1 MTRMQKIRSIF
12 VAIVTILAS
21 IYMIVEPDDGLITMA
36 LILSI
41 ALVTMGLKY
50 LIYYF
55 TMARHMVGGKGIL
68 FYGLIVFDFGLFTL
82 SLSNIPKLY
91 LVLYLVVINGFSAAV
106 TILRGLNA
114 KKMHSA
120 SWRLS
125 ISHGILNLA
134 LAFFCIIFVRSTSVV
149 VYVYCF
155 GLIYSSIIRIISA
168 FRKTAVVYIQ

>member
-68 FYGLIVFDFGLFTL
+68 F
-82 SLSNIPKLY
+82 
-91 LVLYLVVINGFSAAV
+91 
-106 TILRGLNA
+106 
-114 KKMHSA
+114 
-120 SWRLS
+120 
-125 ISHGILNLA
+125 
-134 LAFFCIIFVRSTSVV
+134 
-149 VYVYCF
+149 
-155 GLIYSSIIRIISA
+155 
-168 FRKTAVVYIQ
+168 

>member
-41 ALVTMGLKY
+41 ALVAMGLKY

-68 FYGLIVFDFGLFTL
+68 FYGLIVFNFGLFTL

-114 KKMHSA
+114 KKMHS

>member
-68 FYGLIVFDFGLFTL
+68 FYGLIVFNFGLFTL
-82 SLSNIPKLY
+82 SLLFYPNTNLY
-91 LVLYLVVINGFSAAV
+91 P
-106 TILRGLNA
+106 
-114 KKMHSA
+114 
-120 SWRLS
+120 SWTLQTHVSSLLLPLLS
-125 ISHGILNLA
+125 
-134 LAFFCIIFVRSTSVV
+134 F
-149 VYVYCF
+149 
-155 GLIYSSIIRIISA
+155 
-168 FRKTAVVYIQ
+168 